1 MKQNLHTPEGVRDIY
16 NSECERKLY
25 LEQKLFAVLTGYGY
39 HPIETPS
46 FEFFDIFGKEVGTT
60 PSRDLYKFFDREG
73 NTLVLRPDITPS
85 IARSAAKYYMDDDMP
100 LRFCYKGNTF
110 INHHSLRGR
119 MKECTQLGAEF
130 MGDNS
135 VDADAEMLSM
145 IVDCLHAAGLK
156 EFQISVGHADIFK
169 GLVQAAGF
177 TQEETTQLRELLS
190 NKNFF
195 AVEEFVASHDLPQ
208 ELMRCFGIL
217 RCMYTSADELEQFKQ
232 TAQAYPVVYQAL
244 LRLEKLQKMLLLYG
258 IGDYVSLELGMV
270 SEYHYYTGVLLAGYT
285 YGTGEPIVKGGRY
298 DELLPMF
305 GKNAPAI
312 GFVVVIDQLLE
323 AIMRQKIEVPITHST
338 QLLIYDAPHR
348 EEAIVAARKLRSTG
362 GRAELLRFDPA
373 ADPASYERYAA
384 ENHISRIHWMTEQHN
399 DRG

>member
-16 NSECERKLY
+16 NSQCERKLY
-25 LEQKLFAVLTGYGY
+25 LEQKLFSVLTGYGY

-85 IARSAAKYYMDDDMP
+85 IARSAAKYYMDNDMP

-135 VDADAEMLSM
+135 VDADAEILSM
-145 IVDCLHAAGLK
+145 IVDCLLAAGLR
-156 EFQISVGHADIFK
+156 EFQISVGHAAIFN
-169 GLVQAAGF
+169 GLAKAA
-177 TQEETTQLRELLS
+177 ELSEDETEQLRELLS
-190 NKNFF
+190 NKNFY
-195 AVEEFVASHDLPQ
+195 AVEEFVASRSLP
-208 ELMRCFGIL
+208 EDLMRCFGIL
-217 RCMYTSADELEQFKQ
+217 RCMYTSAEELSAFQQ
-232 TAQAYPVVYQAL
+232 AAQAYPTVYQAL
-244 LRLEKLQKMLLLYG
+244 KRLEELQKMLLLYG
-258 IGDYVSLELGMV
+258 IDAYVSLEPGMV
-270 SEYHYYTGVLLAGYT
+270 SDYHYYTGVLLAGYT

-305 GKNAPAI
+305 GKDAPAI
-312 GFVVVIDQLLE
+312 GFAIVIDQLLE
-323 AIMRQKIEVPITHST
+323 AIQRQRIEVPITHST
-338 QLLIYDAPHR
+338 QLIIYDEMHR
-348 EEAIVAARKLRSTG
+348 EEAIVEARKLRSTG
-362 GRAELLRFDPA
+362 GRAELLRYDASADMHSYEQYA
-373 ADPASYERYAA
+373 AD
-384 ENHISRIHWMTEQHN
+384 NHITRISWLTQQA
-399 DRG
+399 DKD

>member
-1 MKQNLHTPEGVRDIY
+1 
-16 NSECERKLY
+16 
-25 LEQKLFAVLTGYGY
+25 
-39 HPIETPS
+39 
-46 FEFFDIFGKEVGTT
+46 
-60 PSRDLYKFFDREG
+60 
-73 NTLVLRPDITPS
+73 
-85 IARSAAKYYMDDDMP
+85 
-100 LRFCYKGNTF
+100 
-110 INHHSLRGR
+110 

-217 RCMYTSADELEQFKQ
+217 RCMYTSADELEQFKE